1 MQGISKNTDLYVRN
15 IVFGISDSLV
25 STVGLL
31 SGIDVSGT
39 SRQIIVLT
47 GVVYAFVEA
56 FSMAVGSFLSEQ
68 STEEYDVK
76 GEVSDGKPLVAGTV
90 MFVSFILASFIPIIP
105 YLFAGLTAALWLSI
119 ALSITALFI
128 VGLVSARI
136 VKVHVLKHA
145 IKMALLGGAAIVI
158 GVIVGKFIK
167 VG

>member
-1 MQGISKNTDLYVRN
+1 MAKNTDLYVRN

-47 GVVYAFVEA
+47 GIVYAFVEA

-76 GEVSDGKPLVAGTV
+76 GEVPDGKPFLAGIV
-90 MFVSFILASFIPIIP
+90 MFVSFILASFIPIVP
-105 YLFAGLTAALWLSI
+105 YLFAGLTAALWTLHRTFNS
-119 ALSITALFI
+119 
-128 VGLVSARI
+128 
-136 VKVHVLKHA
+136 
-145 IKMALLGGAAIVI
+145 GA
-158 GVIVGKFIK
+158 FYCWPREREDRQSSYPETRY
-167 VG
+167 